1 MNVKT
6 LGRIVLEP
14 RRIPREL
21 LLRWP
26 RASFESKLKWDALE
40 RPEYAYGTFHA
51 ARQAH
56 ALGLGAITVIEVGVA
71 GGRGLLAL
79 ESHARA
85 VEGLLGIKID
95 VFGFDLGSGLP
106 EPRDYRDMPYV
117 WRSAFFAV
125 YPHTLPHRLHRLQNL
140 ALRRAQT

>member
-40 RPEYAYGTFHA
+40 RPGYAYGTFNA
-51 ARQAH
+51 ARQAQ
-56 ALGLGAITVIEVGVA
+56 ALGLGGLSVIQMGVA

-79 ESHARA
+79 ERHARA
-85 VEGLLGIKID
+85 VEDLIGIRID
-95 VFGFDLGSGLP
+95 VFGVDLASCVP
-106 EPRDYRDMPYV
+106 EPRD
-117 WRSAFFAV
+117 S
-125 YPHTLPHRLHRLQNL
+125 
-140 ALRRAQT
+140 